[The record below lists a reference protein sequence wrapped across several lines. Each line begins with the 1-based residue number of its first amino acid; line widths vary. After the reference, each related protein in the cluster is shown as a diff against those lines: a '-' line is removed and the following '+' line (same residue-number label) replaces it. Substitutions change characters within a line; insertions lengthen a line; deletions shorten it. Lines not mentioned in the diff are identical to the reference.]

1 MDQSAVQK
9 FLRSELSFYLTIIG
23 AVMAFA
29 GMYFGLSNRIDLL
42 AQDLKYLNQTISA
55 NDSRV
60 AALEI
65 RITNN
70 EKEILKLQ
78 K

>member
-1 MDQSAVQK
+1 
-9 FLRSELSFYLTIIG
+9 
-23 AVMAFA
+23 MAFA